1 MELKH
6 IDIVNLAIST
16 VNMRGVK
23 KAPDLTNI
31 LPSVRARGVLV
42 PLIVRP
48 NGSPDTYEIVAGK
61 RRYHAAL
68 VVAEETGTSDP
79 LPCAIIAAGDDAAA
93 LEASLIENI
102 ARLDPDEVT
111 RWETFT
117 RLVKEGRTPEDISNT
132 FGLTALQV
140 KRTLAL
146 GNLLPR
152 VRNLYRAEKIDATT
166 VRHLTLASKARQ
178 KEWLALLDDEEA
190 HAPTGFRLKEWL
202 FGGSSISTSAAL
214 FDLAGYAGE
223 IISDLF
229 GEDSYFANVDQFW
242 EAQRAAVEA
251 KAAHYREEG
260 WSDVV
265 MLEPGEHF
273 HSWEHERAPKRKG
286 GRVYIAI
293 DHRGG
298 VSFHEGYV
306 TTKEARRIEKGEP
319 IGRPARPELSAPLAD
334 YVNLHRHA
342 AVTAKVAETPSVA
355 LRLMVAHAICGST
368 LWRVE
373 RQSQISRAD
382 AITESVESS
391 PSEGSTDFFRR
402 EALAMLGMDEEEPNI
417 VGSGDHIVPVF
428 VKLLSLADKDVFA
441 ILAVVMAETLQSA
454 TTLIELLGSYLE
466 VDMAQCWEADSAL
479 LDLIRDKE
487 ILGAVLA
494 DVAGVDVAAANAKA
508 TGKVQRGVIADCLA
522 GAGGREKRTGWVPR
536 WMRFPPSAYTARG
549 GVDTVEQWTTL
560 QGLLE
565 PDQPDDPQTP
575 GDAEVPVIVPDG
587 DMTEPRQ
594 DEEGDDLPLA
604 A

>member
-6 IDIVNLAIST
+6 IDIANLAVST
-16 VNMRGVK
+16 ANMRGVR

-42 PLIVRP
+42 PLIVRQ
-48 NGSPDTYEIVAGK
+48 NGSPETYEIVAGK

-68 VVAEETGTSDP
+68 VVAEETGISDP
-79 LPCAIIAAGDDAAA
+79 LPCAIMAAGDDAAA

-102 ARLDPDEVT
+102 ARADPDEVT

-152 VRNLYRAEKIDATT
+152 IRNLYRAEKIDATT

-178 KEWLALLDDEEA
+178 KEWLALLDDEDA
-190 HAPTGFRLKEWL
+190 HAPSGYRLKEWL

-242 EAQRAAVEA
+242 EAQRAAIEA
-251 KAAHYREEG
+251 KSESYREEG

-265 MLEPGEHF
+265 TLEPGEHF

-306 TTKEARRIEKGEP
+306 TMKEARRIERGEP
-319 IGRPARPELSAPLAD
+319 IGRPPRPELSAPLAD

-342 AVTAKVAETPSVA
+342 AVAAKVAETPSVA

-373 RQSQISRAD
+373 RQSQSSRTD

-402 EALAMLGMDEEEPNI
+402 EALAMLGMDEEEPTV
-417 VGSGDHIVPVF
+417 VGGGDHIVPLF
-428 VKLLSLADKDVFA
+428 VKLLSLADKDVLA

-466 VDMAQCWEADSAL
+466 VDMAQCWEADEAL

-494 DVAGVDVAAANAKA
+494 DVAGADAAAANAKE

-522 GAGGREKRTGWVPR
+522 GAGGRDKRTGWVPR
-536 WMRFPPSAYTARG
+536 WMQFPPSAYTARG
-549 GVDTVEQWTTL
+549 GVAMVDLWTKL

-565 PDQPDDPQTP
+565 PEQPDDPQTP
-575 GDAEVPVIVPDG
+575 GDAEVPAIVPEAEAS
-587 DMTEPRQ
+587 EPRQ

>member
-6 IDIVNLAIST
+6 IDIANLAVST
-16 VNMRGVK
+16 ANMRGVK

-42 PLIVRP
+42 PLIVRQ
-48 NGSPDTYEIVAGK
+48 NGSPETYEIVAGK

-68 VVAEETGTSDP
+68 VVAEETGISDP
-79 LPCAIIAAGDDAAA
+79 LPCAVMAAGDDAAA

-102 ARLDPDEVT
+102 ARADPDEVT

-117 RLVKEGRTPEDISNT
+117 RLVREGRTPEDISNT

-152 VRNLYRAEKIDATT
+152 IRNLYRAEKIDATT
-166 VRHLTLASKARQ
+166 VRHLTLASKAQQ
-178 KEWLALLDDEEA
+178 KEWLALLDDEDA
-190 HAPTGFRLKEWL
+190 HVPTGFRLKEWL
-202 FGGSSISTSAAL
+202 FGGASIPTSVAL

-229 GEDSYFANVDQFW
+229 GEDCYFANVDQFW
-242 EAQRAAVEA
+242 EAQRAAIEA
-251 KAAHYREEG
+251 KAESYRDGG
-260 WSDVV
+260 WGDVV
-265 MLEPGEHF
+265 TLEPGEHF
-273 HSWEHERAPKRKG
+273 HSWEHERAPKKKG

-306 TTKEARRIEKGEP
+306 TMKEARRIEKGEP

-342 AVTAKVAETPSVA
+342 AVAAKVAETPSVA
-355 LRLMVAHAICGST
+355 LRLMVAHAICGSS

-373 RQSQISRAD
+373 RQSQSSRTD

-402 EALAMLGMDEEEPNI
+402 EALAMLGMDEEEPTV
-417 VGSGDHIVPVF
+417 VGGGDHIVPLF
-428 VKLLSLADKDVFA
+428 VKLLSLSDRDVLA
-441 ILAVVMAETLQSA
+441 VLAVVMAETLQSA

-466 VDMAQCWEADSAL
+466 VDMAQCWEADEAL

-487 ILGAVLA
+487 VLGVVLA
-494 DVAGVDVAAANAKA
+494 DVAGADVAAANAKE

-522 GAGGREKRTGWVPR
+522 GAGGRDKRTGWVPR
-536 WMRFPPSAYTARG
+536 WMQFPPSAYTARG
-549 GVDTVEQWTTL
+549 GVATVDLWTKL

-565 PDQPDDPQTP
+565 PEQPDDPQTP
-575 GDAEVPVIVPDG
+575 DDAEVPAIVP
-587 DMTEPRQ
+587 EAEASEHRQ
-594 DEEGDDLPLA
+594 DEEGDDLPFA